1 MKVILDIDMSNAK
14 AIALLNYIRTL
25 DFISIKGE
33 KIVLS
38 EAQRKAIEAGI
49 QDFDEKKT
57 FSTDEV
63 LKESR
68 KRYPELFGND

>member
-14 AIALLNYIRTL
+14 AIDLLNYIRTL

-33 KIVLS
+33 KIVLND
-38 EAQRKAIEAGI
+38 AQRKAIEVGLMDVA
-49 QDFDEKKT
+49 EKKT

-63 LKESR
+63 MKESR
-68 KRYPELFGND
+68 KKYPELFGND